1 MKFLN
6 IITKRDRKMNW
17 VKRTIRNIKKL
28 IIFLPVV
35 WETEDW
41 DYTYGVELFI
51 KQLEYLKEGI
61 NKRDRHENKDDTI
74 NEINTF
80 ISMYRTYEMDTHFI
94 DYVKIFKSATSEEER
109 VQAYEDYSYLENYER
124 EELYN
129 YLRDNLEKWWD

>member
-1 MKFLN
+1 
-6 IITKRDRKMNW
+6 MNW

-61 NKRDRHENKDDTI
+61 DKRDRHENKDDTI

-80 ISMYRTYEMDTHFI
+80 ISMYRTYEMDPHFI

>member
-1 MKFLN
+1 
-6 IITKRDRKMNW
+6 MNW

-80 ISMYRTYEMDTHFI
+80 IDMYRKYESDPHFNN
-94 DYVKIFKSATSEEER
+94 YAKIFKSATSEEER